1 MPHLDIIRDENTH
14 GAIARALKVNE
25 GGKAFFAF
33 MKANDGHFSRQTQC
47 LFENDRDTCAVFN
60 AIYVGTFPAEQ
71 TKQGKL
77 FKDETGQQL
86 KHLKAYRTFNLLHRQ
101 RKVPRV

>member
-14 GAIARALKVNE
+14 RAIAQAQRVYE
-25 GGKAFFAF
+25 GGEAFFAF
-33 MKANDGHFSRQTQC
+33 MKANDDHFSRQTQC
-47 LFENDRDTCAVFN
+47 LFENDGDTCAVFN

-77 FKDETGQQL
+77 FKDKT
-86 KHLKAYRTFNLLHRQ
+86 KHLKA
-101 RKVPRV
+101 